1 MATNM
6 NINEN
11 KNATTPVMDFSLP
24 KSEVDIDVA
33 VGEFGEVC
41 IPVEVVEVGKDTITF
56 RKRGKA
62 EAEGSFHQEPLE
74 VMKERIGEVEDEEE
88 DFKKDSKENE

>member
-1 MATNM
+1 MD
-6 NINEN
+6 IN
-11 KNATTPVMDFSLP
+11 KNKDAVTPVFEFSIP
-24 KSEVDIDVA
+24 RSEVDVDIA

-88 DFKKDSKENE
+88 DFKKED